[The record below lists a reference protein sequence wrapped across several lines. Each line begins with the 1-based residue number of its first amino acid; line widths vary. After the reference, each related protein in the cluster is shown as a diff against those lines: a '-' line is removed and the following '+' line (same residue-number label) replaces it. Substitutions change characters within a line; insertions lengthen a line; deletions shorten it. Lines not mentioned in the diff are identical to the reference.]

1 MRKFFVMYF
10 SLSSYLVYRT
20 SLKMYKVE
28 GSTTQEQSFCIISES
43 FLGSRF
49 FTMHALLLKKY
60 YVVCTGPLFIMY
72 TTYSNVG
79 RYIHLADSSVQRK
92 YLLSTIGAQ
101 MCTGGPTYMR
111 IPFTQIHFTQA
122 LKIPHKLRNYQQV
135 SILIP
140 KST

>member
-10 SLSSYLVYRT
+10 SLSASQYST

-60 YVVCTGPLFIMY
+60 VLALYLSCTQHILMQVY
-72 TTYSNVG
+72 TPSRFFSPKKILTFYRRCIDVYRRS
-79 RYIHLADSSVQRK
+79 YLCEDSVYANSLYTSFK
-92 YLLSTIGAQ
+92 NS
-101 MCTGGPTYMR
+101 
-111 IPFTQIHFTQA
+111 TQIEELSVGKYNNF
-122 LKIPHKLRNYQQV
+122 IRCPN
-135 SILIP
+135 
-140 KST
+140 

>member
-10 SLSSYLVYRT
+10 SLSSYLVYST

-28 GSTTQEQSFCIISES
+28 GSTTQAQSFCIISES

-79 RYIHLADSSVQRK
+79 IY
-92 YLLSTIGAQ
+92 
-101 MCTGGPTYMR
+101 
-111 IPFTQIHFTQA
+111 
-122 LKIPHKLRNYQQV
+122 N
-135 SILIP
+135 
-140 KST
+140 

>member
-10 SLSSYLVYRT
+10 SLSSYLVYST

-79 RYIHLADSSVQRK
+79 IY
-92 YLLSTIGAQ
+92 T
-101 MCTGGPTYMR
+101 
-111 IPFTQIHFTQA
+111 
-122 LKIPHKLRNYQQV
+122 
-135 SILIP
+135 
-140 KST
+140 